1 MGRTISIGAQSFEFI
16 RKNDCFFVDKTGL
29 IKEWWENADAVT
41 LITRPRRFGK
51 TLNLEMMNCFFSRTY
66 EGRGDLFEGLSIWE
80 DKSPNGDYKYRELQ
94 GSCPVI
100 FLSFAG
106 IKGQTFEETKQ
117 GMKYALAKL
126 YETHEYLRNGK
137 GMGKREQ
144 DFFDS
149 VSPKMSDDVAVLA
162 LKYLSDYLER
172 YYGQKVLIFL
182 DEYDTPLQEAYVY
195 GYWKEL
201 VGFIRQ
207 MFNNAFKTN
216 PSMERAIMTG
226 ITRVSRE
233 SIFSDLNNLTVIT
246 TTSEKYCTQFGFTEE
261 EVFRALDQMGMSER
275 KADVKQWYDGFTFGS
290 QRDVYNPWSITN
302 FLEDKELKPYWANS
316 SSNRLVNLLIRQG
329 NAQTKTIV
337 EDLMKGGILE
347 TEIVE
352 EIIFD
357 QLQKKPGA
365 IWSMLL
371 ASGYLKVVDKR
382 FSGETRRFTYRL
394 ELTNW
399 EVEMMFEDM
408 ICGWFGSEDVPYNDF
423 IKALLLDD
431 VEAMNEFMNDIALT
445 TFSSFDIAESA
456 ARSDALERFYH
467 GFVLGL
473 MVELKGSYEIVSNR
487 ESGFGRYDIMLIP
500 REQGRV
506 SLEKSRLDPMVIEFK
521 VHKPKK
527 EASLEETVAA
537 ALQQIED
544 KKYDAVLEERGFEK
558 ERIRHYGF
566 AFAGKEVLIGRAEPC
581 SGIPFIG

>member
-16 RKNDCFFVDKTGL
+16 RKNDYFFIDKTGF
-29 IKEWWENADAVT
+29 IKEWWENGDAVT

-51 TLNLEMMNCFFSRTY
+51 TLNLDMMNCFFSKAY
-66 EGRGDLFEGLSIWE
+66 EGRGELFEGLSIWE
-80 DKSPNGDYKYRELQ
+80 DKSPGGDYKFRGLQ
-94 GSCPVI
+94 GSYPVI

-117 GMKYALAKL
+117 GIKYALERL
-126 YETHEYLRNGK
+126 YREHKYVTDRK
-137 GMGKREQ
+137 GMDEKEL

-149 VSPKMSDDVAVLA
+149 VSSRMTDDVAVLA
-162 LKYLSDYLER
+162 LKYLSDYLEA

-195 GYWKEL
+195 GYWEEL

-207 MFNNAFKTN
+207 MFNLAFKTN

-226 ITRVSRE
+226 ITRISKE
-233 SIFSDLNNLTVIT
+233 SIFSDLNNLTVVT

-261 EVFRALDQMGMSER
+261 EVFRALDLMGMLESRE
-275 KADVKQWYDGFTFGS
+275 DVKHWYDGFTFGS

-302 FLEDKELKPYWANS
+302 FLEEKELKPYWANS
-316 SSNRLVNLLIRQG
+316 SSNRLVSLLIRQG
-329 NAQTKTIV
+329 NTQTKTIM
-337 EDLMKGGILE
+337 EDLMKGGVLE
-347 TEIVE
+347 TEIDE
-352 EIIFD
+352 ETIFD
-357 QLQKKPGA
+357 QIREKPGA

-371 ASGYLKVVDKR
+371 ASGYLKVAEKR
-382 FSGETRRFTYRL
+382 FSRETRRFTYRL
-394 ELTNW
+394 KLTNW

-408 ICGWFGSEDVPYNDF
+408 IRGWFGGEDVPYSDF
-423 IKALLLDD
+423 IKALLLNDI
-431 VEAMNEFMNDIALT
+431 EAMNEFMETIALR
-445 TFSSFDIAESA
+445 TFSCFDIAESTA
-456 ARSDALERFYH
+456 KNDAPERFYH

-500 REQGRV
+500 KEQGLV
-506 SLEKSRLDPMVIEFK
+506 PWEKGHLDPMVIEFK
-521 VHKPKK
+521 VRKPKK

-544 KKYDAVLEERGFEK
+544 KKYDTVLLERGFEK
-558 ERIRHYGF
+558 RRIRHYGF
-566 AFAGKEVLIGRAEPC
+566 AFEGKQVLIG
-581 SGIPFIG
+581 

>member
-16 RKNDCFFVDKTGL
+16 RKNECFFVDKTGL

-41 LITRPRRFGK
+41 LIARPRRFGK
-51 TLNLEMMNCFFSRTY
+51 TLNLDMMNCFFSRAY
-66 EGRGDLFEGLSIWE
+66 EGRGELYKGLSIWE
-80 DKSPNGDYKYRELQ
+80 DEKYRKLQ
-94 GSCPVI
+94 GSYPVI
-100 FLSFAG
+100 FLSFAD
-106 IKGQTFEETKQ
+106 IKGDFAETKQ
-117 GMKYALAKL
+117 RIKYTLERL
-126 YETHEYLRNGK
+126 YQEHKYVKNGK
-137 GMGKREQ
+137 GMGEKEI

-149 VSPKMSDDVAVLA
+149 VSFRMSDDVAVLA
-162 LKYLSDYLER
+162 LKYLSDYMCR

-182 DEYDTPLQEAYVY
+182 DEYDTPLQEAYVH
-195 GYWKEL
+195 GYWKEM
-201 VGFIRQ
+201 VGFIRS
-207 MFNNAFKTN
+207 MFNSAFKTN

-226 ITRVSRE
+226 ITRVSKE
-233 SIFSDLNNLTVIT
+233 SVFSDLNNLTVVT
-246 TTSEKYCTQFGFTEE
+246 TTSERYCTRFGFTED

-302 FLEDKELKPYWANS
+302 FMKEKELQPYWANS
-316 SSNRLVNLLIRQG
+316 SANRLVSLLIRQG
-329 NAQTKTIV
+329 NAQTKTIM

-347 TEIVE
+347 TEIDE

-371 ASGYLKVVDKR
+371 ASGYLKVAEKR
-382 FSGETRRFTYRL
+382 FSRETRRFIYRL
-394 ELTNW
+394 KLTNW

-408 ICGWFGSEDVPYNDF
+408 ICGWFGAEDVPYNNF
-423 IKALLLDD
+423 IKALLLNDI
-431 VEAMNEFMNDIALT
+431 EAMNEFMNDIALT

-456 ARSDALERFYH
+456 ARSDAPERFYH

-500 REQGRV
+500 REKG
-506 SLEKSRLDPMVIEFK
+506 RLDPMVIEFK
-521 VHKPKK
+521 VRKPKK
-527 EASLEETVAA
+527 EASLEETVAV

-544 KKYDAVLEERGFEK
+544 RKYDAALEERGFEK

-566 AFAGKEVLIGRAEPC
+566 AFEGKQVLIG
-581 SGIPFIG
+581 

>member
-1 MGRTISIGAQSFEFI
+1 MGKTISIGAQSFEFI
-16 RKNDCFFVDKTGL
+16 RKNECFFVDKTDL

-51 TLNLEMMNCFFSRTY
+51 TLNLDMMNCFFSKTY
-66 EGRGDLFEGLSIWE
+66 EGRGELFEGLSIWE
-80 DKSPNGDYKYRELQ
+80 EKSPDGDYKYRKLQ
-94 GSCPVI
+94 GSYPVI

-117 GMKYALAKL
+117 GIKYALERL
-126 YETHEYLRNGK
+126 YREHKYVTDRK
-137 GMGKREQ
+137 GMDEKEL

-149 VSPKMSDDVAVLA
+149 VSSKMPDDVAVLA
-162 LKYLSDYLER
+162 LKYLSDYLEA

-195 GYWKEL
+195 GYWEEL

-207 MFNNAFKTN
+207 MFNLAFKTN

-233 SIFSDLNNLTVIT
+233 SIFSDLNNLTVVT

-261 EVFRALDQMGMSER
+261 EVFRALDLMGMPER
-275 KADVKQWYDGFTFGS
+275 REDVKQWYDGFTFGS
-290 QRDVYNPWSITN
+290 QRDIYNPWSITN
-302 FLEDKELKPYWANS
+302 FLEEKELKPYWANS
-316 SSNRLVNLLIRQG
+316 SSNRLVSLLIRQG
-329 NAQTKTIV
+329 NPQTKTIM
-337 EDLMKGGILE
+337 EDLMKGGVLE
-347 TEIVE
+347 TEIDE

-357 QLQKKPGA
+357 QLRKKYGA
-365 IWSMLL
+365 VWSMLL
-371 ASGYLKVVDKR
+371 ASGYLKVVDRK
-382 FSGETRRFTYRL
+382 FSQETGAFIYHL
-394 ELTNW
+394 ELTNR
-399 EVEMMFEDM
+399 EVYMMFRNM
-408 ICGWFGSEDVPYNDF
+408 IRDWFSGEDVPYNGF
-423 IKALLLDD
+423 IKALLLNDI
-431 VEAMNEFMNDIALT
+431 EAMNEFMETIALA

-456 ARSDALERFYH
+456 AKNDAPERFYH

-500 REQGRV
+500 REQGLV
-506 SLEKSRLDPMVIEFK
+506 PWEKGHLDPMVIEFK
-521 VHKPKK
+521 VRKPKK

-544 KKYDAVLEERGFEK
+544 KKYDTVLLERGFEK
-558 ERIRHYGF
+558 QRIRHYGF
-566 AFAGKEVLIGRAEPC
+566 AFEGKQVLIG
-581 SGIPFIG
+581 

>member
-16 RKNDCFFVDKTGL
+16 RKNDYFFIDKTGF
-29 IKEWWENADAVT
+29 IKEWWENGDAVT

-51 TLNLEMMNCFFSRTY
+51 TLNLDMMNCFFSRAY
-66 EGRGDLFEGLSIWE
+66 EGRGELFEGLSIWE
-80 DKSPNGDYKYRELQ
+80 DKSPDGENPLSGDYKYRKLQ
-94 GSCPVI
+94 GSYPVI

-117 GMKYALAKL
+117 GIKYALERL
-126 YETHEYLRNGK
+126 YREHKYVTDRK
-137 GMGKREQ
+137 GMDEKEL

-149 VSPKMSDDVAVLA
+149 VSSRMTDDVAVLA
-162 LKYLSDYLER
+162 LKYLSDYLEA

-195 GYWKEL
+195 GYWEEL

-207 MFNNAFKTN
+207 MFNLAFKTN

-226 ITRVSRE
+226 ITRISKE
-233 SIFSDLNNLTVIT
+233 SIFSDLNNLTVVT

-261 EVFRALDQMGMSER
+261 EVFRALDLMGMLESRE
-275 KADVKQWYDGFTFGS
+275 DVKQWYDGFTFGS

-302 FLEDKELKPYWANS
+302 FLEEKELKPYWANS
-316 SSNRLVNLLIRQG
+316 SSNRLVSLLIRQG
-329 NAQTKTIV
+329 NTQTKTIM
-337 EDLMKGGILE
+337 EDLMKGGVLE
-347 TEIVE
+347 TEIDE
-352 EIIFD
+352 ETIFD
-357 QLQKKPGA
+357 QIREKPGA

-371 ASGYLKVVDKR
+371 ASGYLKVAEKR
-382 FSGETRRFTYRL
+382 FSRETRRFTYRL
-394 ELTNW
+394 KLTNW

-408 ICGWFGSEDVPYNDF
+408 IRGWFGGEDVPYSDF
-423 IKALLLDD
+423 IKALLLNDI
-431 VEAMNEFMNDIALT
+431 EAMNEFMETIALR
-445 TFSSFDIAESA
+445 TFSCFDIAESTA
-456 ARSDALERFYH
+456 KNDAPERFYH

-500 REQGRV
+500 KEQGLV
-506 SLEKSRLDPMVIEFK
+506 PWEKGHLDPMVIEFK
-521 VHKPKK
+521 VRKPKK

-544 KKYDAVLEERGFEK
+544 KKYDAALAERGFEK

-566 AFAGKEVLIGRAEPC
+566 AFEGKEVLIG
-581 SGIPFIG
+581 